1 MKVYKTKEYRIM
13 SVTSG
18 KLLTAN
24 EDQLI
29 TVEAADEQKA
39 QNWKFFPEENGC
51 YRIVSTKSKK
61 VVDIIAGGT
70 VNGAWVH
77 QWETVSANSQLW
89 KLEEDGE
96 AVRIS
101 SLSSGKYL
109 DVALE
114 DNRHVQIWERGGE
127 NQLWKIE
134 VVEKKKEDL
143 AALKKKIHPPL
154 KNQSQLQSNRK
165 NLLPLNIKSHPHSN
179 TESHRQS
186 RKKSRQQSNRLPKLL
201 PRKEAERNNKMKKSC
216 TKRYSFFCVDKSFY
230 LDGRRIS

>member
-61 VVDIIAGGT
+61 VAGGT

-143 AALKKKIHPPL
+143 AALKKKDPSSIKKPEPTAIKQKEPSAIKHKEPSAL
-154 KNQSQLQSNRK
+154 KEKEPAAIKPASQTPSKKR
-165 NLLPLNIKSHPHSN
+165 
-179 TESHRQS
+179 S
-186 RKKSRQQSNRLPKLL
+186 RKK
-201 PRKEAERNNKMKKSC
+201 
-216 TKRYSFFCVDKSFY
+216 
-230 LDGRRIS
+230 

>member
-39 QNWKFFPEENGC
+39 RNWKFFPEENGC

-77 QWETVSANSQLW
+77 QWETVSADSQLW

-143 AALKKKIHPPL
+143 AALKKKDPSSIKKPEPTAIKQKEPSAIKHKEPSAL
-154 KNQSQLQSNRK
+154 KHREPSAIKEKEPAAIKPASQTPSKKR
-165 NLLPLNIKSHPHSN
+165 
-179 TESHRQS
+179 S
-186 RKKSRQQSNRLPKLL
+186 RKK
-201 PRKEAERNNKMKKSC
+201 
-216 TKRYSFFCVDKSFY
+216 
-230 LDGRRIS
+230 

>member
-89 KLEEDGE
+89 KLEED
-96 AVRIS
+96 VY
-101 SLSSGKYL
+101 K
-109 DVALE
+109 
-114 DNRHVQIWERGGE
+114 
-127 NQLWKIE
+127 
-134 VVEKKKEDL
+134 
-143 AALKKKIHPPL
+143 
-154 KNQSQLQSNRK
+154 
-165 NLLPLNIKSHPHSN
+165 
-179 TESHRQS
+179 RQS
-186 RKKSRQQSNRLPKLL
+186 DDDYRKYGGSRCSEGRIYDCSISN
-201 PRKEAERNNKMKKSC
+201 
-216 TKRYSFFCVDKSFY
+216 
-230 LDGRRIS
+230 

>member
-143 AALKKKIHPPL
+143 AALKNKEPSALKHREPSAIKEKEPAAIKPASQTPSKK
-154 KNQSQLQSNRK
+154 R
-165 NLLPLNIKSHPHSN
+165 
-179 TESHRQS
+179 S
-186 RKKSRQQSNRLPKLL
+186 RKK
-201 PRKEAERNNKMKKSC
+201 
-216 TKRYSFFCVDKSFY
+216 
-230 LDGRRIS
+230 

>member
-114 DNRHVQIWERGGE
+114 DR
-127 NQLWKIE
+127 
-134 VVEKKKEDL
+134 
-143 AALKKKIHPPL
+143 
-154 KNQSQLQSNRK
+154 SC
-165 NLLPLNIKSHPHSN
+165 
-179 TESHRQS
+179 
-186 RKKSRQQSNRLPKLL
+186 
-201 PRKEAERNNKMKKSC
+201 RKE
-216 TKRYSFFCVDKSFY
+216 KRGFGSTEEKRSI
-230 LDGRRIS
+230 LH

>member
-77 QWETVSANSQLW
+77 QWETVNADSQLW

-143 AALKKKIHPPL
+143 AALKKKDPSSIKKPEPTAIKQKEPSAIKHKEPSAL
-154 KNQSQLQSNRK
+154 KHREPSAIKEKEPAAIKPASQTPSKKR
-165 NLLPLNIKSHPHSN
+165 
-179 TESHRQS
+179 S
-186 RKKSRQQSNRLPKLL
+186 RKK
-201 PRKEAERNNKMKKSC
+201 
-216 TKRYSFFCVDKSFY
+216 
-230 LDGRRIS
+230 

>member
-51 YRIVSTKSKK
+51 YCIVSTKSKK

-143 AALKKKIHPPL
+143 AALKKKDPSSIKKPEPTAIKQKEPSAIKHKEPSAL
-154 KNQSQLQSNRK
+154 KHREPSA
-165 NLLPLNIKSHPHSN
+165 IK
-179 TESHRQS
+179 E
-186 RKKSRQQSNRLPKLL
+186 
-201 PRKEAERNNKMKKSC
+201 KEPAAIKPA
-216 TKRYSFFCVDKSFY
+216 
-230 LDGRRIS
+230 

>member
-96 AVRIS
+96 SVRIS

-143 AALKKKIHPPL
+143 AALKKKDPSSIKKPEPTAIKQKEPSAIKHKEPSAL
-154 KNQSQLQSNRK
+154 KHREPSA
-165 NLLPLNIKSHPHSN
+165 IKEKEPAAIKPAPQTPSKK
-179 TESHRQS
+179 RS
-186 RKKSRQQSNRLPKLL
+186 RKK
-201 PRKEAERNNKMKKSC
+201 
-216 TKRYSFFCVDKSFY
+216 
-230 LDGRRIS
+230 

>member
-70 VNGAWVH
+70 VNGFISGKQSV
-77 QWETVSANSQLW
+77 QTVSFGNW
-89 KLEEDGE
+89 KRMGKQC
-96 AVRIS
+96 A
-101 SLSSGKYL
+101 SLRCP
-109 DVALE
+109 AE
-114 DNRHVQIWERGGE
+114 NIWML
-127 NQLWKIE
+127 LWKIT
-134 VVEKKKEDL
+134 
-143 AALKKKIHPPL
+143 AMY
-154 KNQSQLQSNRK
+154 RFG
-165 NLLPLNIKSHPHSN
+165 
-179 TESHRQS
+179 
-186 RKKSRQQSNRLPKLL
+186 
-201 PRKEAERNNKMKKSC
+201 KEAAKI
-216 TKRYSFFCVDKSFY
+216 SF
-230 LDGRRIS
+230 GRSKL

>member
-127 NQLWKIE
+127 NQLWKI
-134 VVEKKKEDL
+134 DL
-143 AALKKKIHPPL
+143 GHQQFI
-154 KNQSQLQSNRK
+154 LQTDSFLLGKPKHRSN
-165 NLLPLNIKSHPHSN
+165 IF
-179 TESHRQS
+179 
-186 RKKSRQQSNRLPKLL
+186 LPKICIFKPYNAVQCRHLRDGVLCLL
-201 PRKEAERNNKMKKSC
+201 LAQL
-216 TKRYSFFCVDKSFY
+216 FCSLPV
-230 LDGRRIS
+230 

>member
-77 QWETVSANSQLW
+77 QWETVSADSQLW
-89 KLEEDGE
+89 KLEKDGE

-134 VVEKKKEDL
+134 VIEKKKEDL
-143 AALKKKIHPPL
+143 AALKKKDPSSIKKPEPTAIKQKEPSAIKHKEPSAL
-154 KNQSQLQSNRK
+154 KHREPSAIKEKEPAAIKPASQTPSKKR
-165 NLLPLNIKSHPHSN
+165 
-179 TESHRQS
+179 S
-186 RKKSRQQSNRLPKLL
+186 RKK
-201 PRKEAERNNKMKKSC
+201 
-216 TKRYSFFCVDKSFY
+216 
-230 LDGRRIS
+230 